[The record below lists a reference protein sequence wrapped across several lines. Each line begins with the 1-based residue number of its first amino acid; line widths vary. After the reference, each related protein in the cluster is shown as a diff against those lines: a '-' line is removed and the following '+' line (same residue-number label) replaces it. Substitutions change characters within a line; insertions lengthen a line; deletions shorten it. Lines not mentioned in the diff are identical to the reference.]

1 MIRVVLD
8 ANLYVSAML
17 KPRSK
22 PARILQ
28 LVYDRQLQLLL
39 SSKILSEINTV
50 LLYPK
55 LQRLHQRTYEEVDD
69 LLRKLAKIAVLT
81 PGKLTLDAV
90 QSDPTDNKYVECA
103 MEGEADFIVSG
114 AHHLTDLKVF
124 RGIRILS
131 PTAFLNTLQKKRVQ

>member
-8 ANLYVSAML
+8 ANLYVSAVL

-22 PARILQ
+22 PARILR
-28 LVYDRQLQLLL
+28 LVYDRQVQLLL
-39 SSKILSEINTV
+39 SGKILSEVKTV

-114 AHHLTDLKVF
+114 DRHLTDLKVF

-131 PTAFLNTLQKKRVQ
+131 PTAFLNILQKKRVQ